1 MKPASSRITRFL
13 ACVALAALCGGW
25 ARAEEGGAPASP
37 LPALPL
43 KGGGDMREGSK
54 DAAPI
59 LTFDECV
66 RRVLAWY
73 PVLKKQH
80 ARVDEALAERA
91 LAVSGLLPRGRGVAS
106 VTATDSPMNVFGM
119 LLNQRSVTMRD
130 FEPDNVN
137 NPGRRTNFNFGLQG
151 EMPLFNA
158 FQTFYSIRAAKL
170 SVEASRGQESFTG
183 MEASLLAAEAYLRLL
198 LCERTYA
205 LAERVHADGE
215 KDIRDAE
222 SLKERGMILGADFYA
237 AKVLQGGITQTK
249 RRCDARRRAARLL
262 LSILMNEDPAKEYAL
277 EGSLTSGTREAKPL
291 ADWLSAAEKT
301 RADLAAVRAGV
312 KAQEAILS
320 KEKTSILPRVSAVG
334 AVEENTR
341 DMRHG
346 AGNYTMGFSGGMD
359 LLDPS
364 YLQRIQRARGL
375 MEQLTQDE
383 AILRDSIR
391 RSLSEAYENYE
402 AVRFNLPVLAQAGVD
417 AREAVNLTAP
427 LYREGRKSIKDL
439 LEIRNMSLGM
449 DSAADQLRYD
459 SELGY
464 ATLLFLSGSLD
475 EPQLREIGK
484 RIWNVGR

>member
-1 MKPASSRITRFL
+1 MKPASGRIARFL
-13 ACVALAALCGGW
+13 ACAALAAMCGGG
-25 ARAEEGGAPASP
+25 ARAEQGDATAPP
-37 LPALPL
+37 LPLQ
-43 KGGGDMREGSK
+43 GGGDAMRRSG
-54 DAAPI
+54 DAAPV

-106 VTATDSPMNVFGM
+106 VTATDSPLNVFGM

-158 FQTFYSIRAAKL
+158 FQTFYAIRAAKL

-215 KDIRDAE
+215 KDIREAE

-237 AKVLQGGITQTK
+237 AKVIQGGITQTE

-262 LSILMNEDPAKEYAL
+262 LNILMNEDPARDYAI
-277 EGSLTSGTREAKPL
+277 EGALPSGTREAKPL
-291 ADWLSAAEKT
+291 ADWLSAAEKA
-301 RADLAAVRAGV
+301 RPDLAAVRAGV

-320 KEKTSILPRVSAVG
+320 KEKTSILPRVSALG

-346 AGNYTMGFSGGMD
+346 AGNYTMGFAGNMD
-359 LLDPS
+359 FLDPS
-364 YLQRIQRARGL
+364 YLPRIQRARGR
-375 MEQLTQDE
+375 MEQLIQDE
-383 AILRDSIR
+383 AILMDSIR
-391 RSLSEAYENYE
+391 RSISEAYENYG
-402 AVRFNLPVLAQAGVD
+402 AVRFNLPVLAQAGAD

-464 ATLLFLSGSLD
+464 ATLLFLSGSLG
-475 EPQLREIGK
+475 EPEIREMGR
-484 RIWNVGR
+484 RIAGAGQ